1 MICKAFAVGPFD
13 KANRMRRCALCNRAG
28 WGEFTRSEGLCDLV
42 IIVQFTGIH
51 SLQIPGR
58 PNFLAGDIFNICNVK
73 TARLGRNALR
83 RAVSIQGRHGEVKAK
98 IFFHFFSNFIE
109 VGNACSD
116 LTQGYILDVLR
127 PNHWGTQSGSSCK
140 SSRGSRALKQISA
153 A

>member
-13 KANRMRRCALCNRAG
+13 KANRMRRCSLCNRAG
-28 WGEFTRSEGLCDLV
+28 GGEFTRPEGLCDLV

-73 TARLGRNALR
+73 AARLGGNALR
-83 RAVSIQGRHGEVKAK
+83 CAVGIQSRHGEVKAK
-98 IFFHFFSNFIE
+98 ILFHFFGNFIQ

-116 LTQGYILDVLR
+116 LT
-127 PNHWGTQSGSSCK
+127 
-140 SSRGSRALKQISA
+140 
-153 A
+153 